1 MKSKKSF
8 EYEKI
13 LVGYDGR
20 PSSRQALKRALHIAK
35 GRKTEITVFRVL
47 HKEVEIAEPL
57 SSEELEEVK
66 RNYLDKLKREVERI
80 VRREK
85 VKGVRVNYDVEVG
98 DPPEE
103 ILKYAEERGYDLIV
117 VGRRNLGRFERFL
130 IGSISSKIVNYAKNV
145 DVLVVE
151 PREE

>member
-1 MKSKKSF
+1 MT
-8 EYEKI
+8 I
-13 LVGYDGR
+13 
-20 PSSRQALKRALHIAK
+20 
-35 GRKTEITVFRVL
+35 VFDPFCGVSGDM
-47 HKEVEIAEPL
+47 IL
-57 SSEELEEVK
+57 SSLLDLFPERRDDVISKLENLGRLLGIELKIELEEVK
-66 RNYLDKLKREVERI
+66 RNYLDKLKKEAERI

-85 VKGVRVNYDVEVG
+85 VKGVKVNYDVEVG

-103 ILKYAEERGYDLIV
+103 ILKYAEEGGYDLIV

-130 IGSISSKIVNYAKNV
+130 MGSISSKIVNYAKNV